1 MNLVVLIREDDP
13 VGAGIL
19 PPLVESARRVPLVP
33 PAVFVDGLLE
43 GFALPLDLGVPL
55 CLGALDQGQD
65 RVWCRRVLAKARDRI
80 DVELAVL
87 VKVMRRLDVPIG
99 EMEVLLLDWRRGFVP
114 EIVAAVVP
122 VEIIDE
128 AL

>member
-1 MNLVVLIREDDP
+1 MDLVILIREDDP
-13 VGAGIL
+13 VGACIL
-19 PPLVESARRVPLVP
+19 PPLVETAGRVPLVP
-33 PAVFVDGLLE
+33 PAVLVDGLLE
-43 GFALPLDLGVPL
+43 GFALPLNLGVPF

-65 RVWCRRVLAKARDRI
+65 RVRCRRVLAKARDRI

-99 EMEVLLLDWRRGFVP
+99 EMEIFLLDWRWRFVP